1 MIIGT
6 PGRLKE
12 CLNKHYTVLNQCCY
26 VILDEGDMMID
37 LGFEEDVN
45 FILDSIPSK
54 NMKSEKEPEAIQ
66 QEKEMSEGVKTYR
79 ITQMFSATM
88 PSALEKIAKKNLRF
102 PLVVTVGKPGSGKKE
117 IEQRVEFISEQGK
130 KYILFYDLII

>member
-12 CLNKHYTVLNQCCY
+12 CIIKHYTVLNQCCN
-26 VILDEGDMMID
+26 VILDEGDVMID

-45 FILDSIPSK
+45 YLLDSIPAK
-54 NMKSEKEPEAIQ
+54 NMKSDIEEKTIL
-66 QEKEMSEGVKTYR
+66 QEKEMMEGLKMYR

-88 PSALEKIAKKNLRF
+88 PGALEKIAKKYLRF
-102 PLVVTVGKPGSGKKE
+102 PLVVLVGKPGSGKKE
-117 IEQRVEFISEQGK
+117 IEQRVEFTSEQGK
-130 KYILFYDLII
+130 KYFNFN